1 MGRSVARYRHNMPK
15 HLSSGEDPDHVGALQ
30 TRESKSQMTKD
41 KLKSN
46 PDLFVR
52 LLSYLKPY
60 WKVFVLAVIGMIGTA
75 ATEPV
80 FPAIM
85 KYLLDNGFKTND
97 VRMVWLIPVGIV
109 SLFLIRSVFV
119 YCTGYLMMWISSRLV
134 TDLRRDMFEKLL
146 VLPTHHYDEQ
156 SAGQLISRLIYD
168 VNNVTD
174 AATSALIS
182 VVRESLTA
190 IALIAYLLYLDWKL
204 TLITLTIG
212 PVIAFIVK
220 AFGQRMRAASRKSL
234 DAMRTI
240 SHTVEETVAAERVV
254 KIFGG
259 QHRQL
264 QRFFDATENFRR
276 AQMREA
282 IPASAVTPITHIAA
296 SVAIAIIAYLALS
309 QSTGQAGTSPGGFI
323 SFITA
328 MLLLISPI
336 KQLTTVST
344 TVQRGLAAAE
354 SVFSLL
360 DTTQEPDLG
369 KKELVCAKGEIALKN
384 VNFQYPGAERETLAE
399 ISFQVEAGQTVAL
412 VGASGGGKTT
422 ISSLIPRFYPLTSG
436 SISIDGINIQD
447 VTLKSLRKNI
457 ALVSQDIV
465 LFNDTIE
472 ANIAYGSL
480 GTFSR
485 DAVIQAARA
494 ANAWGFIEQL
504 PNGLDTMVGEN
515 GAKLS
520 GGQRQRLAIARAL
533 LKDAPI
539 LILDEA
545 TSALDSESERQ
556 VQSALTALMRNRT
569 TLVIAHRLSTIEH
582 ADCIIVIDKGRI
594 IENGSHAQLMKVG
607 GYYANLRQLQA

>member
-1 MGRSVARYRHNMPK
+1 
-15 HLSSGEDPDHVGALQ
+15 
-30 TRESKSQMTKD
+30 MTKD
-41 KLKSN
+41 QLNSN
-46 PDLFVR
+46 RDLYVR
-52 LLSYLKPY
+52 LLTYIKPH
-60 WKVFVLAVIGMIGTA
+60 WKVFVLAVIGMVGTA

-85 KYLLDNGFKTND
+85 KYLLDNGFKTD
-97 VRMVWLIPVGIV
+97 DARMVWLIPLGIV
-109 SLFLIRSVFV
+109 SLFLVRSVFV

-134 TDLRRDMFEKLL
+134 TDLRRDMFAKIL
-146 VLPTHHYDEQ
+146 VLPTHHYDEH
-156 SAGQLISRLIYD
+156 SAGQLISRLVYD

-190 IALIAYLLYLDWKL
+190 MALIAYLLYLDWKL

-212 PVIAFIVK
+212 PVIGYIVK

-234 DAMRTI
+234 EAMRTI
-240 SHTVEETVAAERVV
+240 SHTVEETVSAERVV

-264 QRFFDATENFRR
+264 QRFFAATENFRR

-360 DTTQEPDLG
+360 DTPQEDDFG
-369 KKELVCAKGEIALKN
+369 KISFHCIKGNISFLN
-384 VNFQYPGAERETLAE
+384 VSFRYPGAERQTLDRVT
-399 ISFQVEAGQTVAL
+399 FQVEPGQTVAL
-412 VGASGGGKTT
+412 VGSSGGGKTT
-422 ISSLIPRFYPLTSG
+422 ISSLIPRFYTLTSG
-436 SISIDGINIQD
+436 SIAIDGVDIQD
-447 VTLKSLRKNI
+447 VTLQSLRQNI
-457 ALVSQDIV
+457 SLVSQDII

-480 GTFSR
+480 SSFDR
-485 DAVIQAARA
+485 NAVTQAAKA
-494 ANAWGFIEQL
+494 ANAWDFIEQL

-556 VQSALTALMRNRT
+556 VQSALAVLMRNRT

-582 ADCIIVIDKGRI
+582 ADRILVVDKGQI
-594 IENGSHAQLMKVG
+594 IESGSHAQLMKVG
-607 GYYANLRQLQA
+607 GYYANLRQLQT